1 MKAKIT
7 RGKSF
12 RGLLNYLLDH
22 DRGEIIG
29 GNMSA
34 SDKIGLSLE
43 FGSIKALR
51 PDISRPVWHC
61 SLSLP
66 PGDNLTASQ
75 WRGVAA
81 DFIREMGIGDNQY
94 CIVRHQD
101 KEHQHVHL
109 VVNRINVDGGV
120 WYAEKDVPKAI
131 QICRELEKI
140 KDYLRDTS
148 YKDYTNHRYYPSY
161 REQTR
166 YRKHHDI
173 RRQHVHDAIR
183 RIIDTAPC
191 RLTPKQFIKLLALER
206 IEVLPNISAAGRING
221 FSFKYDG
228 MKYTGSKVKAKW
240 RRLSTE
246 LDYRPERDNPYLLS
260 LIGRGS
266 ELFDTVE
273 YGKLKAAIDR
283 YTQTL
288 DYAAFQNTAHTI
300 DTTRLLRGASVMQAE
315 HYAELGKLYERS
327 KTAWAKLS
335 RSRKPRRIS
344 FREAQG
350 LAIILAVAP
359 MLGLLLLLP
368 IIFERLAYM
377 HNRADAKEI
386 SNQII
391 MLKQEIETTKEQIS
405 NITKFKEV
413 SYMDMDNK
421 NLQEMKLTELG
432 RQVQLTLQRGADFSG
447 YTSFVQMNAIQSAN
461 PRADDLYRLYNAKD
475 WKNAPQLMGT
485 EQMITA
491 ALKDPASSIIYLL
504 PILFAR
510 LARKGAE
517 SMDGITLERELISW
531 TREYFSGEAAASQ
544 TPITQQAY
552 SPRIKNT
559 PSVTANSHDIEA
571 GRDNTRYT
579 VPRTKYERIVYPV
592 GERIDIDGGRCAEI
606 AAPETVSEKIIA
618 MAVQEYSSC
627 GGRVDSLSTKTQEFV
642 DSVFLSII
650 NENDVKKIQM
660 IPSEYLDAT
669 KHIFLK
675 EIDASP
681 NVHRM
686 ANERCENVPHYDGGM
701 EL

>member
-22 DRGEIIG
+22 DRGEVIG

-34 SDKIGLSLE
+34 VDKIGMSLE
-43 FGSIKALR
+43 FGAVKALR

-61 SLSLP
+61 SMSLP
-66 PGDNLTASQ
+66 PGDNLTASHWQ
-75 WRGVAA
+75 DVAA
-81 DFIREMGIGDNQY
+81 DFVKRMGVGDNQY

-109 VVNRINVDGGV
+109 VINRVNVDGCV
-120 WYAEKDVPKAI
+120 WYAEQDVPKAI
-131 QICRELEKI
+131 KACRELEKR

-148 YKDYTNHRYYPSY
+148 GKDYTNTRYYPSY

-166 YRKHHDI
+166 YKKHNDI
-173 RRQHVHDAIR
+173 RRQYVHDAIR
-183 RIIDTAPC
+183 RIIDTASC
-191 RLTPKQFIKLLALER
+191 RLTPKQFVKLLALEG
-206 IEVLPNISAAGRING
+206 IEVLPNISATGRVNG
-221 FSFKYDG
+221 FSFMYQG
-228 MKYTGSKVKAKW
+228 AKYTGTKVKAKW
-240 RRLSTE
+240 RRLRTE
-246 LDYRPERDNPYLLS
+246 LNYIPERDNPYLLS
-260 LIGRGS
+260 FIGRGS

-273 YGKLKAAIDR
+273 YEKLKTAIDR
-283 YTQTL
+283 YTKSS
-288 DYAAFQNTAHTI
+288 DYETFQSAAHEI

-368 IIFERLAYM
+368 IIFERIAYM
-377 HNRADAKEI
+377 RKKADAKEL

-391 MLKQEIETTKEQIS
+391 MLKREIEMTKEQIS
-405 NITKFKEV
+405 NITKFREV
-413 SYMDMDNK
+413 SYMNNK
-421 NLQEMKLTELG
+421 NLQDMKLTELG
-432 RQVQLTLQRGADFSG
+432 RQIQLTLQRGADFSG
-447 YTSFVQMNAIQSAN
+447 YTSFVQMNAIQSTN
-461 PRADDLYRLYNAKD
+461 FRAEDLYRLYNAKD
-475 WKNAPQLMGT
+475 WRNSSPLQGT

-491 ALKDPASSIIYLL
+491 ALKDPASSVIYLL
-504 PILFAR
+504 PILFER
-510 LARKGAE
+510 LAHKGTE
-517 SMDGITLERELISW
+517 NLDGAALERELMSW

-552 SPRIKNT
+552 SYQINNT
-559 PSVTANSHDIEA
+559 PSVTTNSHDIKA
-571 GRDNTRYT
+571 GIDNTRYT

-592 GERIDIDGGRCAEI
+592 GERIEIGCGRCAEI
-606 AAPETVSEKIIA
+606 AAPETVTEEIIT
-618 MAVQEYSSC
+618 MAVREYSNC
-627 GGRVDSLSTKTQEFV
+627 GGRIDSLSTEAQEFV
-642 DSVFLSII
+642 DSVFLSVI
-650 NENDVKKIQM
+650 NENNVKKIQL
-660 IPSEYLDAT
+660 IPAEYLDTAM
-669 KHIFLK
+669 HIFFR

-681 NVHRM
+681 NMHKVT
-686 ANERCENVPHYDGGM
+686 NERCGNVPHCDGGM

>member
-22 DRGEIIG
+22 DRGEVIG

-34 SDKIGLSLE
+34 ADKIRLSLE
-43 FGSIKALR
+43 FGSIRALR

-66 PGDNLTASQ
+66 PGDDLSTDHWQ
-75 WRGVAA
+75 DVAA
-81 DFIREMGIGDNQY
+81 DFLRKMGIGGNQY
-94 CIVRHQD
+94 CIVKHMD
-101 KEHQHVHL
+101 KEHKHVHL
-109 VVNRINVDGGV
+109 VVNRININGGV
-120 WYAEKDVPKAI
+120 WYAEQDVPKAI
-131 QICRELEKI
+131 KACRELEKR

-148 YKDYTNHRYYPSY
+148 GKDYTNTRYYPFY

-183 RIIDTAPC
+183 RIIDTASC
-191 RLTPKQFIKLLALER
+191 RLTPKQFIKLLALEG
-206 IEVLPNISAAGRING
+206 IEVLPNISATGRVNG
-221 FSFKYDG
+221 FSFVYQDA
-228 MKYTGSKVKAKW
+228 KYTGTKVKAKW
-240 RRLSTE
+240 RRLQTE

-327 KTAWAKLS
+327 KTTWERLG

-350 LAIILAVAP
+350 LMIILAIDP
-359 MLGLLLLLP
+359 MFGLLLLLP
-368 IIFERLAYM
+368 IIFERIAYM
-377 HNRADAKEI
+377 RKKADAKEI

-391 MLKQEIETTKEQIS
+391 ALKREIEMTKEQIS
-405 NITKFKEV
+405 EITKFREV
-413 SYMDMDNK
+413 SYMNNK
-421 NLQEMKLTELG
+421 NSQDMKLTELG
-432 RQVQLTLQRGADFSG
+432 RQIQLTLQRGADFSG
-447 YTSFVQMNAIQSAN
+447 YTSFIQMNSIQSSN
-461 PRADDLYRLYNAKD
+461 PRADDLSRLYNAKD

-491 ALKDPASSIIYLL
+491 ALKDPASSVIYLL

-606 AAPETVSEKIIA
+606 AAPETVTEEIIT
-618 MAVQEYSSC
+618 MAVQEYSNCS
-627 GGRVDSLSTKTQEFV
+627 GHINSLSTETQEFV
-642 DSVFLSII
+642 DSVFLSVI
-650 NENDVKKIQM
+650 NENDVKKIQL
-660 IPSEYLDAT
+660 IPAEYLDAA
-669 KHIFLK
+669 KHIFLQ

-681 NVHRM
+681 NVHKM
-686 ANERCENVPHYDGGM
+686 SNERCEDFPRYDGGM